1 MEKVAKPEEICKIS
15 KVLIHGSRLDRERN
29 KLRKGIQDWEK
40 VKEQKTVGLAL
51 RADICM
57 CTHTQ
62 HLY

>member
-40 VKEQKTVGLAL
+40 VKEQKTVGLEL
-51 RADICM
+51 
-57 CTHTQ
+57 
-62 HLY
+62 